1 MTRNKYETKAR
12 AVLGKKKTGE
22 DLCGRQEMK
31 RGRMS
36 EMEKWQTTEVS
47 EHEGKDD
54 LIKMEELIS
63 LRNQGMSTGGDR

>member
-12 AVLGKKKTGE
+12 AVLRKKKKTGE

-36 EMEKWQTTEVS
+36 EMKIWQTTEFS

-54 LIKMEELIS
+54 LIKMEEL
-63 LRNQGMSTGGDR
+63 D